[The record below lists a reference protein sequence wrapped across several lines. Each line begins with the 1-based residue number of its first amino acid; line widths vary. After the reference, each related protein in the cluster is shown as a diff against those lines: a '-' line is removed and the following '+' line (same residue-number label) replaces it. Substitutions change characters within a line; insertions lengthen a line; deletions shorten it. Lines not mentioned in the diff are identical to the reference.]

1 MEKLVFIIFII
12 FTCTNT
18 VFGQNF
24 NYNRID
30 GIRKNAPELASK
42 GEYNIGVRSVLFYN
56 KNQIDV
62 LNIKSGLPIPRYD
75 RPLPVEIWYPA
86 EKNQEQGVQYKNVYM
101 FGGDTKVTLNGSAVR
116 DAPPLKK
123 AEKYPLIIISHGYP
137 GNRYLMS
144 HFGENLASKGY
155 VVVSIDHTD
164 SLYKDEAAV
173 SSTLYN
179 RPRDQKFI
187 LNKIAE
193 LIKSDNHFLSDITDV
208 DKAGLI
214 GHSMG
219 GYGAVINAGGGI
231 SPELT
236 LEYEYSPENIL
247 NANMLNSPE
256 FLSLTSGLHF
266 KAIIAIA
273 PWGAEFD
280 VWNIE
285 SGSNLKVPLFLMV
298 GSNDEVVG
306 YQEGVKLIY
315 DYAKK
320 IDKYLLTFIGGD
332 HSIAALMPEPTKS
345 VRSIFA
351 DTGRLI
357 SEIKNSQEWDRLLSN
372 NIAQHYAT
380 AFFAK
385 YLKGQD
391 KHSENLKLY
400 PGAERLLFYSEKKE
414 NNQ

>member
-86 EKNQEQGVQYKNVYM
+86 EKTQEQGVQYKNVYM

-123 AEKYPLIIISHGYP
+123 DEKFPLIILSHGYP

-155 VVVSIDHTD
+155 VVASIDHTD
-164 SLYKDEAAV
+164 SLYKDEAAF

-179 RPRDQKFI
+179 RPRDQKFV

-193 LIKSDNHFLSDITDV
+193 LTKSNDHFLSNLADV
-208 DKAGLI
+208 ENAGLI
-214 GHSMG
+214 GYSMG

-231 SPELT
+231 SPSIT
-236 LEYEYSPENIL
+236 PEYDDSPEGIL
-247 NANMLNSPE
+247 SANMSDSPE
-256 FLSLTSGLHF
+256 FSSLLSGLHF
-266 KAIIAIA
+266 KSIIAIA

-280 VWNIE
+280 VWDIE
-285 SGSNLKVPLFLMV
+285 SVSNLKVPLFLMA
-298 GSNDEVVG
+298 GSNDDTVG

-320 IDKYLLTFIGGD
+320 VDKYLLTFIGGD
-332 HSIAALMPEPTKS
+332 HNIAAPIPEPTMS
-345 VRSIFA
+345 VQAIFA

-357 SEIKNSQEWDRLLSN
+357 TEREKSQEWDRLLSN

-380 AFFAK
+380 AFFGK
-385 YLKGQD
+385 FLKGQE
-391 KHSENLKLY
+391 KYNESLKLY
-400 PGAERLLFYSEKKE
+400 PGAERLLFASENKE
-414 NNQ
+414 KNQ